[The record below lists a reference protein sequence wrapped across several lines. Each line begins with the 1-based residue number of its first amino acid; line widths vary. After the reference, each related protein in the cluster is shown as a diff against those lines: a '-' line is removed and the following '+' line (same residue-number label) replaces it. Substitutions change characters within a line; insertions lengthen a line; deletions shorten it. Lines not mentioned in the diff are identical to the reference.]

1 MSSIQWNAKFLI
13 EASSSTANIKCRDR
27 CPLMQSSLA
36 LPQTLLKFW
45 WRYCCIG
52 HPSLTYMNSPNA
64 TISYSKL
71 WSLLWFIHD
80 NLKWAAKLHVRIHL
94 IHLHH
99 LWNLNSGT
107 YQRNNY
113 AGITATGSTQFLNS
127 VYRQPDIWIVC
138 TCNPK
143 LQMKNT

>member
-1 MSSIQWNAKFLI
+1 
-13 EASSSTANIKCRDR
+13 
-27 CPLMQSSLA
+27 MQSSLE

-52 HPSLTYMNSPNA
+52 HPSLTCMNSPSA

-80 NLKWAAKLHVRIHL
+80 NLKWAAKLNARIHL

-113 AGITATGSTQFLNS
+113 AGITATGSTQFLKS
-127 VYRQPDIWIVC
+127 VSSCSTAQYSWQFIGNQTFGSCVHATLNCKWRTHKQANLMCI
-138 TCNPK
+138 
-143 LQMKNT
+143 